1 MASGLIRGLRLVRG
15 RVTPYEATIPWL
27 WFLAE
32 SSNIRGK
39 IAGLIATH
47 LMTNSQAALNVGGDA
62 FSRRMFPDRKA

>member
-1 MASGLIRGLRLVRG
+1 MVRG

-39 IAGLIATH
+39 IEGLIATH
-47 LMTNSQAALNVGGDA
+47 PMTNSQAALNIRADT
-62 FSRRMFPDRKA
+62 FIKRMFPDRKA